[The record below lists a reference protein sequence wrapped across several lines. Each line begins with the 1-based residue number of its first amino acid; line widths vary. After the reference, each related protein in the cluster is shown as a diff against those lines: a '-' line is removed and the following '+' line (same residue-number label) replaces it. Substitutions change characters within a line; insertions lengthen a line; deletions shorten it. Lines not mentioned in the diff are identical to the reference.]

1 MKARLFLVLA
11 AISFSNSAA
20 KSQQDGNFLGSGQG
34 AFPSRKYAEPVSPAI
49 KSVNG
54 KIYDVN
60 HNYLWKLKSGTIE
73 DISGNEILVMGRE
86 ENFVLK
92 NYPGQSALTKS
103 VSVMAMSIGI
113 GKFKYDGVSYS
124 GTYETWDCGTEPTP
138 EQWKQIQDEEARAQ
152 ALIEEQK
159 AEAQKAAQ
167 AKIYAAQGFL
177 AVFGGIRIG
186 AGGACPPPNRAW

>member
-20 KSQQDGNFLGSGQG
+20 KSQQDGNFLGSGRG
-34 AFPSRKYAEPVSPAI
+34 AFPSRKYAEPVSPVI

-138 EQWKQIQDEEARAQ
+138 
-152 ALIEEQK
+152 
-159 AEAQKAAQ
+159 
-167 AKIYAAQGFL
+167 
-177 AVFGGIRIG
+177 
-186 AGGACPPPNRAW
+186 